1 MGVPLG
7 EILQTLARSRSLEIL
22 FALEKRELKFN
33 EIVEIAGNTTT
44 AMRRVKE
51 LQDTGLISRKVL
63 QDIQRSVEYSLAR
76 KGQELIHL
84 VKKMLELEKRR

>member
-1 MGVPLG
+1 M
-7 EILQTLARSRSLEIL
+7 EIL
-22 FALEKRELKFN
+22 FALEKRKLKFN

-51 LQDTGLISRKVL
+51 LQDTGLVSRKVL

-76 KGQELIHL
+76 KGQELIQL
-84 VKKMLELEKRR
+84 AKKMIELEKRR